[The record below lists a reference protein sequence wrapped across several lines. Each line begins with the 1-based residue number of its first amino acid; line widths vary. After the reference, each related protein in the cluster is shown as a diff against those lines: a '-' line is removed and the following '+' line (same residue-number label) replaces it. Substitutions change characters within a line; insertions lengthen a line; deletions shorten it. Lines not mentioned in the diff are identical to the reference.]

1 MFELSLVYFCCTV
14 LGQVLPYENIQDII
28 KFCHEEE
35 LVLLAD
41 EVKHCIIMFQI
52 PDSRFQILYSGSA
65 LSSQASSQ
73 ALHFETNL
81 TG

>member
-1 MFELSLVYFCCTV
+1 MCELSLVYFCCTV
-14 LGQVLPYENIQDII
+14 VGQVLPYENIQDII

-52 PDSRFQILYSGSA
+52 PDSRFFIVEVHLA
-65 LSSQASSQ
+65 LKLVHRHCTLKQ
-73 ALHFETNL
+73 T
-81 TG
+81 